1 MILTIDIGN
10 SNICFGVYEGK
21 NALFTARAKT
31 DPLRTETEYAVLLS
45 QIFRL
50 HQSDPAQL
58 TGAAISSVVP
68 ALTAVFHDAVRIL
81 GNGHIPTIVVG
92 PGVKTGLN
100 IRIDEPASL
109 GADLACTAV
118 GAAEKYPLPA
128 IIIDLGTATK
138 ITVVTEDRSFI
149 GGAILPGVKISLEAL
164 SGSASLLPSIGLG
177 TGKIKTIGSNT
188 VDCMLSGVVLGT
200 AKYYRTGVI
209 NQYYR
214 YRIQGAL
221 NAYNS
226 GKVNYLLLSGDNALQ
241 SYNEPVT
248 MRKDLIAAGVD
259 PADIVLDYAG
269 FRTLDSIVR
278 TRKVFDTNDF
288 IIITQRF
295 HCERALFIA
304 LHMGIQAQCYA
315 VPSPKDMLSVRVR
328 EFGARFGALADLYIF
343 KREPRFL
350 GPLVPIPAMH
360 EVPEDAQGYPA
371 VTPEQLL
378 DMQKKEKK

>member
-1 MILTIDIGN
+1 MEI
-10 SNICFGVYEGK
+10 F
-21 NALFTARAKT
+21 
-31 DPLRTETEYAVLLS
+31 LRS
-45 QIFRL
+45 
-50 HQSDPAQL
+50 
-58 TGAAISSVVP
+58 
-68 ALTAVFHDAVRIL
+68 
-81 GNGHIPTIVVG
+81 
-92 PGVKTGLN
+92 
-100 IRIDEPASL
+100 
-109 GADLACTAV
+109 
-118 GAAEKYPLPA
+118 
-128 IIIDLGTATK
+128 
-138 ITVVTEDRSFI
+138 
-149 GGAILPGVKISLEAL
+149 
-164 SGSASLLPSIGLG
+164 SLLHVKARVPQPVGLIGLLLLTVLG
-177 TGKIKTIGSNT
+177 LDRWMSWKTAPYIYDELQDLPYRQ
-188 VDCMLSGVVLGT
+188 VGVVLGT

-214 YRIQGAL
+214 YRIQGAI

-241 SYNEPVT
+241 SYNEPMT

-259 PADIVLDYAG
+259 PSDIVLDYAG

-315 VPSPKDMLSVRVR
+315 VPSPKDMLSVRIR
-328 EFGARFGALADLYIF
+328 EFAARFGALADLYIF

-360 EVPEDAQGYPA
+360 QVPEDAQGIPPSRPNSY
-371 VTPEQLL
+371 LNC
-378 DMQKKEKK
+378 KRNKESSYGCTAFLSLPFFPHSDILFPRSMERLARRRD

>member
-1 MILTIDIGN
+1 ML
-10 SNICFGVYEGK
+10 K
-21 NALFTARAKT
+21 R
-31 DPLRTETEYAVLLS
+31 
-45 QIFRL
+45 
-50 HQSDPAQL
+50 
-58 TGAAISSVVP
+58 
-68 ALTAVFHDAVRIL
+68 VFL
-81 GNGHIPTIVVG
+81 
-92 PGVKTGLN
+92 
-100 IRIDEPASL
+100 
-109 GADLACTAV
+109 
-118 GAAEKYPLPA
+118 
-128 IIIDLGTATK
+128 
-138 ITVVTEDRSFI
+138 
-149 GGAILPGVKISLEAL
+149 
-164 SGSASLLPSIGLG
+164 SLLVLIGLLLLTVLG
-177 TGKIKTIGSNT
+177 LDRWMSWKTAPYIYDELQDLPYRQ
-188 VDCMLSGVVLGT
+188 VGVVLGT

-214 YRIQGAL
+214 YRIQGAI

-241 SYNEPVT
+241 SYNEPMT

-259 PADIVLDYAG
+259 PSDIVLDYAG

-315 VPSPKDMLSVRVR
+315 VPSPKDMLSVRIR
-328 EFGARFGALADLYIF
+328 EFAARFGALADLYIF

-360 EVPEDAQGYPA
+360 QVPEDAQGYPA
-371 VTPEQLL
+371 VTPEPAAGAEIML
-378 DMQKKEKK
+378 EKKYVMTDADVSGYNMTAAQLGNYEYSLLFHEDGTVKLVIAGADIPGLTWVFGKAPTEACEVDGIVINYYTQALYIVPTEKGCDMDYFGSMLIHFAPEESAK

>member
-1 MILTIDIGN
+1 MLKRVFY
-10 SNICFGVYEGK
+10 S
-21 NALFTARAKT
+21 L
-31 DPLRTETEYAVLLS
+31 LVLLG
-45 QIFRL
+45 L
-50 HQSDPAQL
+50 LLL
-58 TGAAISSVVP
+58 TVLGLDRWMSWK
-68 ALTAVFHDAVRIL
+68 TAPYIY
-81 GNGHIPTIVVG
+81 
-92 PGVKTGLN
+92 
-100 IRIDEPASL
+100 DEL
-109 GADLACTAV
+109 QDLPYRQV
-118 GAAEKYPLPA
+118 
-128 IIIDLGTATK
+128 
-138 ITVVTEDRSFI
+138 
-149 GGAILPGVKISLEAL
+149 
-164 SGSASLLPSIGLG
+164 
-177 TGKIKTIGSNT
+177 
-188 VDCMLSGVVLGT
+188 GVVLGT

-241 SYNEPVT
+241 SYNEPMT
-248 MRKDLIAAGVD
+248 MRRDLIKGGVD

-315 VPSPKDMLSVRVR
+315 VPSPKDMWSVRLR

-343 KREPRFL
+343 KREPRFSAL
-350 GPLVPIPAMH
+350 SSRFRRSSMTCRMTPSPTRRSRRSSCWSCRKKSSLHQRIRFRYKKPA
-360 EVPEDAQGYPA
+360 PGAGFDAFNLISYGRISGNPA
-371 VTPEQLL
+371 PRRR
-378 DMQKKEKK
+378 

>member
-1 MILTIDIGN
+1 ML
-10 SNICFGVYEGK
+10 K
-21 NALFTARAKT
+21 R
-31 DPLRTETEYAVLLS
+31 
-45 QIFRL
+45 
-50 HQSDPAQL
+50 
-58 TGAAISSVVP
+58 
-68 ALTAVFHDAVRIL
+68 VFL
-81 GNGHIPTIVVG
+81 
-92 PGVKTGLN
+92 
-100 IRIDEPASL
+100 
-109 GADLACTAV
+109 
-118 GAAEKYPLPA
+118 
-128 IIIDLGTATK
+128 
-138 ITVVTEDRSFI
+138 
-149 GGAILPGVKISLEAL
+149 
-164 SGSASLLPSIGLG
+164 SLLVLIGLLLLTVLG
-177 TGKIKTIGSNT
+177 LDRWMSWKTAPYIYDELQDLPYRQ
-188 VDCMLSGVVLGT
+188 VGVVLGT

-214 YRIQGAL
+214 YRIQGAI

-241 SYNEPVT
+241 SYNEPMT

-259 PADIVLDYAG
+259 PSDIVLDYAG

-315 VPSPKDMLSVRVR
+315 VPSPKDMLSVRIR
-328 EFGARFGALADLYIF
+328 EFAARFGALADLYIF

-360 EVPEDAQGYPA
+360 QCRKMRRGIPPSHPNSYLNYKRNKESSYGCTA
-371 VTPEQLL
+371 VFCRCRFFPYSDILFPRSMERLARRR
-378 DMQKKEKK
+378 D

>member
-1 MILTIDIGN
+1 M
-10 SNICFGVYEGK
+10 
-21 NALFTARAKT
+21 
-31 DPLRTETEYAVLLS
+31 
-45 QIFRL
+45 
-50 HQSDPAQL
+50 
-58 TGAAISSVVP
+58 
-68 ALTAVFHDAVRIL
+68 
-81 GNGHIPTIVVG
+81 
-92 PGVKTGLN
+92 
-100 IRIDEPASL
+100 
-109 GADLACTAV
+109 
-118 GAAEKYPLPA
+118 
-128 IIIDLGTATK
+128 
-138 ITVVTEDRSFI
+138 
-149 GGAILPGVKISLEAL
+149 
-164 SGSASLLPSIGLG
+164 
-177 TGKIKTIGSNT
+177 
-188 VDCMLSGVVLGT
+188 VLGT

-214 YRIQGAL
+214 YRIQGAI

-241 SYNEPVT
+241 SYNEPMT

-259 PADIVLDYAG
+259 PSDIVLDYAG

-315 VPSPKDMLSVRVR
+315 VPSPKDMLSVRIR
-328 EFGARFGALADLYIF
+328 EFAARFGALADLYIF

-360 EVPEDAQGYPA
+360 QYRKMRRGIPPSHPNSYLNYKRNKESSYGCTAVFLSLPFFSLSRYFVSAKHGKAGAQARLINGLKMHRNRCMSG
-371 VTPEQLL
+371 EQKIPDSFSLIWWHISASEFYL
-378 DMQKKEKK
+378 SA